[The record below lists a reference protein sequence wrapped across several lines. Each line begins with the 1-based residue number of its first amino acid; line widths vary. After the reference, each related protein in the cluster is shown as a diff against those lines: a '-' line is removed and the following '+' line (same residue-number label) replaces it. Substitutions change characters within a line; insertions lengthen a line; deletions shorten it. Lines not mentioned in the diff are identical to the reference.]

1 MSDLCKLTSEDINKN
16 SVNTINQFRVLAYLK
31 SNLNIYSF
39 EVYLYDKDTIK
50 VVDSTGA
57 IGYFKYDDE
66 KKEVLFLEEL

>member
-1 MSDLCKLTSEDINKN
+1 MNRLSNEDINKN

-31 SNLNIYSF
+31 NNLNIYSF

-50 VVDSTGA
+50 VIDSTGA
-57 IGYFKYDDE
+57 TAYFKYDDN